1 MIPNWWRKFEA
12 VRRTISRR
20 SSGATS
26 RGCSPFF
33 PATKRDAQ
41 KVEDLAQETFL
52 KAWRA
57 LDQYDARRGP
67 FEHWLSRIAVHAAL
81 DHLRRE
87 RRDKN
92 EIALSELGELALEW
106 LQSENTES
114 RPEAAD
120 AREILNL
127 AMRQL
132 SAEETLVITLQEI
145 EGRSA
150 KEISRITG
158 WSGVAVRVR
167 AHRAAGEAA
176 PGSDPIG
183 EKQPVRDLRQSRRLE
198 IVNGAKPYIPA
209 ASALRQV
216 EDIRVTPCSG
226 LFPLTPALSL
236 RFPSP
241 IGWER
246 GQG

>member
-1 MIPNWWRKFEA
+1 MMIPNWWRKFEA

-33 PATKRDAQ
+33 PATKRDAH

-92 EIALSELGELALEW
+92 EIALSELGELAL
-106 LQSENTES
+106 
-114 RPEAAD
+114 
-120 AREILNL
+120 
-127 AMRQL
+127 
-132 SAEETLVITLQEI
+132 
-145 EGRSA
+145 
-150 KEISRITG
+150 
-158 WSGVAVRVR
+158 
-167 AHRAAGEAA
+167 
-176 PGSDPIG
+176 
-183 EKQPVRDLRQSRRLE
+183 
-198 IVNGAKPYIPA
+198 
-209 ASALRQV
+209 
-216 EDIRVTPCSG
+216 
-226 LFPLTPALSL
+226 
-236 RFPSP
+236 
-241 IGWER
+241 
-246 GQG
+246 

>member
-1 MIPNWWRKFEA
+1 MVHGPNAGGKAEEGLPRTGPGKVLQHFRSPGRM
-12 VRRTISRR
+12 RR
-20 SSGATS
+20 
-26 RGCSPFF
+26 
-33 PATKRDAQ
+33 
-41 KVEDLAQETFL
+41 
-52 KAWRA
+52 
-57 LDQYDARRGP
+57 QYENFKMVGT
-67 FEHWLSRIAVHAAL
+67 HNG
-81 DHLRRE
+81 
-87 RRDKN
+87 RRDHRRWDHRFQN
-92 EIALSELGELALEW
+92 SGC
-106 LQSENTES
+106 
-114 RPEAAD
+114 
-120 AREILNL
+120 
-127 AMRQL
+127 
-132 SAEETLVITLQEI
+132 VITLQEI

-236 RFPSP
+236 
-241 IGWER
+241 GR
-246 GQG
+246 G